1 MTMEEFVP
9 DGDGL
14 GDCVDVIVLV
24 FGPVVHG
31 ACEGVQAA
39 VVIQGLR
46 RQLGLPGAVAHH
58 AGLTEEVRL
67 HLGVVGQQV
76 VVELGA
82 LKLALEGPGGAGVRL
97 GDVAVIASGS
107 GSGKRLGG
115 CPIGAVDGRLV
126 RENPRGKVAAW
137 SGFVPAGR
145 SVGHQLRFGIGRCQ
159 RLGYRVS
166 WKHVKQNPDESSVDH
181 IT

>member
-1 MTMEEFVP
+1 MSFVP
-9 DGDGL
+9 YGDGL
-14 GDCVDVIVLV
+14 GDCIDVIVLV

-46 RQLGLPGAVAHH
+46 RQLRLPSAVAHH

-67 HLGVVGQQV
+67 HLRVVGQQV

-82 LKLALEGPGGAGVRL
+82 LKLALEGPGGAGVWL

-107 GSGKRLGG
+107 GSGQHLGG
-115 CPIGAVDGRLV
+115 CPICAVDRRLV
-126 RENPRGKVAAW
+126 RETPRGKVATRCVV
-137 SGFVPAGR
+137 VPAGR
-145 SVGHQLRFGIGRCQ
+145 SVGRQLGF
-159 RLGYRVS
+159 RVR
-166 WKHVKQNPDESSVDH
+166 
-181 IT
+181 